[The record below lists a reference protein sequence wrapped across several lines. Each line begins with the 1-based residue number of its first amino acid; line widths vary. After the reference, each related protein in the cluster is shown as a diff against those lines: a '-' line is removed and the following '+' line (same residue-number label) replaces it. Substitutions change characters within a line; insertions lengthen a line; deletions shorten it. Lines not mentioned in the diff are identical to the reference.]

1 MSAQN
6 GHITSKVILGYLL
19 LILIAV
25 CSVVYIYN
33 IIEQFAGEDDP
44 DNKSREKV
52 YLVTN
57 TLSLLYE
64 SEAARTNGRVSTG
77 GNQAFQPHAEQGFAE
92 YGFLAYISVESRT
105 ISQDRHDRYV
115 DRAEAL
121 EHAPPVGNLARDE
134 RGTSVY
140 PKHRE
145 GDRPARYDDPA
156 GRNTGARDRAPGFR
170 ENPSAP

>member
-44 DNKSREKV
+44 NNKSREKV

-64 SEAARTNGRVSTG
+64 SEALG
-77 GNQAFQPHAEQGFAE
+77 
-92 YGFLAYISVESRT
+92 
-105 ISQDRHDRYV
+105 
-115 DRAEAL
+115 
-121 EHAPPVGNLARDE
+121 
-134 RGTSVY
+134 
-140 PKHRE
+140 
-145 GDRPARYDDPA
+145 

-170 ENPSAP
+170 ENSSAP

>member
-44 DNKSREKV
+44 NNKSREKV
-52 YLVTN
+52 YRDQHSVVT
-57 TLSLLYE
+57 LRKRS
-64 SEAARTNGRVSTG
+64 ARTNGRVSTG

>member
-44 DNKSREKV
+44 NNKSSEKV

-64 SEAARTNGRVSTG
+64 SEALGQMVGLPQGEIKHFNRTLNKALQNMDSLRTLVS
-77 GNQAFQPHAEQGFAE
+77 NPA
-92 YGFLAYISVESRT
+92 L
-105 ISQDRHDRYV
+105 SQDRHDRYA

-134 RGTSVY
+134 RGTSVH

-170 ENPSAP
+170 ENSPAP

>member
-44 DNKSREKV
+44 NNKSREKV

-64 SEAARTNGRVSTG
+64 SEALGQMVGFPQGEIKHFNRTLNKALQNTRNICIPKT
-77 GNQAFQPHAEQGFAE
+77 
-92 YGFLAYISVESRT
+92 SR
-105 ISQDRHDRYV
+105 R
-115 DRAEAL
+115 
-121 EHAPPVGNLARDE
+121 
-134 RGTSVY
+134 
-140 PKHRE
+140 
-145 GDRPARYDDPA
+145 
-156 GRNTGARDRAPGFR
+156 
-170 ENPSAP
+170 

>member
-44 DNKSREKV
+44 NNKSREKV

-64 SEAARTNGRVSTG
+64 SEA
-77 GNQAFQPHAEQGFAE
+77 
-92 YGFLAYISVESRT
+92 L
-105 ISQDRHDRYV
+105 
-115 DRAEAL
+115 
-121 EHAPPVGNLARDE
+121 
-134 RGTSVY
+134 
-140 PKHRE
+140 
-145 GDRPARYDDPA
+145 
-156 GRNTGARDRAPGFR
+156 
-170 ENPSAP
+170 

>member
-44 DNKSREKV
+44 NNKSREKV

-57 TLSLLYE
+57 CRYSTKAKRSDKW
-64 SEAARTNGRVSTG
+64 SGFHRGKSSISTAR
-77 GNQAFQPHAEQGFAE
+77 
-92 YGFLAYISVESRT
+92 
-105 ISQDRHDRYV
+105 
-115 DRAEAL
+115 
-121 EHAPPVGNLARDE
+121 
-134 RGTSVY
+134 
-140 PKHRE
+140 
-145 GDRPARYDDPA
+145 
-156 GRNTGARDRAPGFR
+156 
-170 ENPSAP
+170 

>member
-44 DNKSREKV
+44 NNKSREKV

-64 SEAARTNGRVSTG
+64 SEALGQMVGFPQGEIKHFNRTLNKALQNMDSLRTLVS
-77 GNQAFQPHAEQGFAE
+77 NPA
-92 YGFLAYISVESRT
+92 
-105 ISQDRHDRYV
+105 DRHDRYV

>member
-44 DNKSREKV
+44 NNKSREKV

-121 EHAPPVGNLARDE
+121 EHAPPVGNLA
-134 RGTSVY
+134 
-140 PKHRE
+140 
-145 GDRPARYDDPA
+145 
-156 GRNTGARDRAPGFR
+156 
-170 ENPSAP
+170 

>member
-44 DNKSREKV
+44 NNKSREKV

-64 SEAARTNGRVSTG
+64 SEALGQMVGHTKSSYTSKRLRNGPSTR
-77 GNQAFQPHAEQGFAE
+77 Q
-92 YGFLAYISVESRT
+92 
-105 ISQDRHDRYV
+105 
-115 DRAEAL
+115 
-121 EHAPPVGNLARDE
+121 
-134 RGTSVY
+134 TSLS
-140 PKHRE
+140 PSKRSKK
-145 GDRPARYDDPA
+145 
-156 GRNTGARDRAPGFR
+156 TGM
-170 ENPSAP
+170 SI

>member
-44 DNKSREKV
+44 NNKSSEKV

-64 SEAARTNGRVSTG
+64 SEALGQMVGLPQGEIKHFNRTLNKALQNMDSLRTLVSNPALYPKIDTIDMLIEQKRWNNRARN
-77 GNQAFQPHAEQGFAE
+77 
-92 YGFLAYISVESRT
+92 
-105 ISQDRHDRYV
+105 
-115 DRAEAL
+115 
-121 EHAPPVGNLARDE
+121 E
-134 RGTSVY
+134 RGTSVH

-170 ENPSAP
+170 ENSPAP

>member
-44 DNKSREKV
+44 NNKSREKV

-64 SEAARTNGRVSTG
+64 SEADKWSGFHRGKSSISTAR
-77 GNQAFQPHAEQGFAE
+77 
-92 YGFLAYISVESRT
+92 
-105 ISQDRHDRYV
+105 
-115 DRAEAL
+115 
-121 EHAPPVGNLARDE
+121 
-134 RGTSVY
+134 
-140 PKHRE
+140 
-145 GDRPARYDDPA
+145 
-156 GRNTGARDRAPGFR
+156 
-170 ENPSAP
+170 